1 MQKVF
6 RRTLSVF
13 LCLALTVS
21 CLGVSASAAN
31 SVLSAIVDLFGGN
44 FVDRFVADAKNL
56 AGVKSIEDTGFC
68 IVTSYWGTPE
78 SHRLQISYS
87 SMDLPHALRLFWP
100 LPESVP

>member
-6 RRTLSVF
+6 QRTLSVF
-13 LCLALTVS
+13 LCLAIPVS

-31 SVLSAIVDLFGGN
+31 SVLSTIVDLFGGN

-68 IVTSYWGTPE
+68 IVTSYWGTRKYLNPYKLYFIFGKKGAGKTTYE
-78 SHRLQISYS
+78 TKLAYQ
-87 SMDLPHALRLFWP
+87 
-100 LPESVP
+100 